1 MLHVVERWE
10 GEHSRAGGW
19 GAEVEGLHV
28 PAEITDTQPR
38 CTRRAVVKRDAS
50 TTERDV
56 E

>member
-1 MLHVVERWE
+1 MWWRDGRESIPELGA
-10 GEHSRAGGW
+10 GEQKW
-19 GAEVEGLHV
+19 KGLHV
-28 PAEITDTQPR
+28 PTEITDTQPR